1 MAGAGYYFLSQ
12 GDNVDKVKAAAKDA
26 EAKAKG
32 VAGGSSAKSAF
43 TGGDQ
48 GWVGLRLE
56 SVENYNHNTKKFRFK
71 LPEEDQVS
79 GLAVASALLTK
90 YKGAQMEKPVIRPY
104 TPTSDE
110 SEWTLISD
118 TAELLANL
126 T

>member
-1 MAGAGYYFLSQ
+1 MSQ
-12 GDNVDKVKAAAKDA
+12 GDNVEKVKSAAKDA

-32 VAGGSSAKSAF
+32 AAGSVSGAVSKTAF

-71 LPEEDQVS
+71 LPEDDQVS
-79 GLAVASALLTK
+79 GLQVASALLTK
-90 YKGAQMEKPVIRPY
+90 FKEPQMDKPVIRPY

-110 SEWTLISD
+110 SE
-118 TAELLANL
+118 
-126 T
+126 